1 MRMGLEE
8 AALSP
13 KWRGQRGPRGAEL
26 PATAGHR
33 AESQGRGPALVFQAA
48 PRTRLLLTDLACVW
62 GLPRPVRGRGSGRA
76 SALAVSVGTGPFPSS
91 CQGSHRVGGGAGL
104 ARTRQTLPWPL
115 TCSEP
120 RFPSVSASWGDEV
133 VTVQSL
139 GRCPA
144 PGPTF
149 PGFLPPPFLCTPPHL
164 PPSPPASHFPSS
176 QGKRSHGLAVHFYFC
191 IFRFLAPRLASAEES
206 SGIHKASWSQ
216 GRM

>member
-1 MRMGLEE
+1 MGLEE

-91 CQGSHRVGGGAGL
+91 CQGSHRVGGAGL

-149 PGFLPPPFLCTPPHL
+149 PGFLPPPFLRTPPSSSFTPSLPLPFLTGQKEPRAGCAFLFLHL
-164 PPSPPASHFPSS
+164 PLPGPAAG
-176 QGKRSHGLAVHFYFC
+176 QR
-191 IFRFLAPRLASAEES
+191 
-206 SGIHKASWSQ
+206 
-216 GRM
+216 